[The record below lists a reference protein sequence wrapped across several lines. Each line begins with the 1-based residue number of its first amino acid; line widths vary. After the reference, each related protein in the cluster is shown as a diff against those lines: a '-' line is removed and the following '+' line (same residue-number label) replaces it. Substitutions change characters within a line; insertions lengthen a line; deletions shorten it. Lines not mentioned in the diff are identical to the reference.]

1 MNKILESEII
11 NEVFASMSP
20 ERRAEIEKRAGELAK
35 NKDFR
40 QAAEILEKSESLS
53 LDEAKFTGELGW
65 LAALSMAIASVAVSV
80 AGVA

>member
-11 NEVFASMSP
+11 NEVFASISP

-35 NKDFR
+35 SKDFR

-53 LDEAKFTGELGW
+53 LDETKFVGELGW
-65 LAALSMAIASVAVSV
+65 LAALSVAIASLAVSV
-80 AGVA
+80 V